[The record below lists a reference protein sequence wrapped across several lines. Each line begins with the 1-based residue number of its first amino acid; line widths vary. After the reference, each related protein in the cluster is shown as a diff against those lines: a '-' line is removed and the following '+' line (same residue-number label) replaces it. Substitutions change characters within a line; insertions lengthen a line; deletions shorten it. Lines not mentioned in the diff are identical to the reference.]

1 MAYDEYGLNDQAM
14 AAYEEEERRRRQSPT
29 IPEAAGQAWDK
40 FKGKF
45 TDDSGD
51 FSMGKY
57 VANQL
62 ASSGG
67 MNQQTAME
75 KQLMQGAGVSAQPGF
90 MTGAQPGVAPV
101 APQQA
106 QQPMMQ
112 PAQQPVN
119 PQQST
124 FADRVAQ
131 NESGAGGY
139 DAIFGYGNAGG
150 DPSISAATGG
160 RNLSELSIGEALKLG
175 DSRMGNNSGALGK
188 YQFLPSTLRGLM
200 GSTGL
205 TEDDKFDAASQEKLF
220 QALSAANASSLE
232 RQGIQPNE
240 TNLALAHAVGAGGAA
255 KLLDPNNAS
264 LNAADVLGLSGAG
277 RTTNP
282 QLNKPV
288 SEYLA
293 DMTGKFGGGQQRNVA
308 SVGREMGMDEPGYGG
323 TEALP
328 IDTAI
333 KNEDTASVLANAHST
348 VEQLAGI
355 VSNPNESKLAKQV
368 ALNRMKTLSVAPEKI
383 AEAQKKID
391 DAPNDPKAASDV
403 ANALKPPKD
412 GKNEGSWLKALL
424 LAKLGLSEAAT
435 REFALLGIGSTE
447 HGINL
452 DGKKGIVTM
461 DAKGTIV
468 KGYVED
474 KDGNSKDMSAEQ
486 IAKANE
492 IAAKDKRGPSGATL
506 QRDEKGNQWSVVPTT
521 TGSKFYNVATGQEG
535 RPEGRLTP
543 VQGQTDTDVMNY
555 KSRLAITEHAAKKQ
569 IDFTN
574 DMSKMSTEARIAG
587 FKEINNLRVM
597 AGKEPLT
604 PSQMGLTPSG
614 NIIGMEPAAVPATGA
629 APYGGQGLQVPNI
642 SRPVV
647 PAAPV
652 AQQPAPVVEAPAVQP
667 APVVAPTAPVVEAPA
682 VQPVTAVQPPAKPE
696 TKPEPTGVE
705 LQAQAAAATEAA
717 TKRAAQDVTN
727 EKEVEIK
734 RVANKEAAVTTLP
747 HLEKIGELIEK
758 STGSGIGAKIDAA
771 GNFIG
776 YSTEG
781 AKAIAQIAPLAD
793 KILKSVE
800 RFSGPQSDLDVASY
814 KEASGLL
821 ADPTVPAEQKQAALR
836 SVISILNK
844 YAPDLDW
851 SKAYRGKDREAYT
864 WAQKNKDDPRAEVIR
879 KQLGL

>member
-14 AAYEEEERRRRQSPT
+14 SAYEEEERRRRQNPT
-29 IPEAAGQAWDK
+29 IGEAADQALDR

-45 TDDSGD
+45 TDSNGD

-57 VANQL
+57 VAGQM
-62 ASSGG
+62 AGGG
-67 MNQQTAME
+67 MNQPTSME

-112 PAQQPVN
+112 PAPQPVN

-124 FADRVAQ
+124 YADRVAQ

-139 DAIFGYGNAGG
+139 DAIYGYGNAGG
-150 DPSISAATGG
+150 DPSIAATGG

-175 DSRMGNNSGALGK
+175 DSRMGNNAGALGK

-220 QALSAANASSLE
+220 QALSSANASSLE
-232 RQGIQPNE
+232 KQGIQPNE

-264 LNAADVLGLSGAG
+264 LIAADVLGLTGAG

-293 DMTGKFGGGQQRNVA
+293 GMSGKFGGQQPTVA
-308 SVGREMGMDEPGYGG
+308 SVGREMGMGEPGYGG
-323 TEALP
+323 ADNIPTVE
-328 IDTAI
+328 TGV
-333 KNEDTASVLANAHST
+333 KNEDTATVLANAHST
-348 VEQLAGI
+348 VEQLASI

-368 ALNRMKTLSVAPEKI
+368 ALNRMKTLS
-383 AEAQKKID
+383 
-391 DAPNDPKAASDV
+391 DAPTKLTEANKTIAAAGEGDASATRDV
-403 ANALKPPKD
+403 NNALKPPKD

-424 LAKLGLSEAAT
+424 LAKLGLGEAAT

-452 DGKKGIVTM
+452 DGKKGVVTM
-461 DAKGTIV
+461 DGKGTII
-468 KGYVED
+468 KGYVEG
-474 KDGNSKDMSAEQ
+474 KDGESQDMSAEQ
-486 IAKANE
+486 IAKANS
-492 IAAKDKRGPSGATL
+492 IAAETKRGTAGATL
-506 QRDEKGNQWSVVPTT
+506 MRDAQGKQWSVVPTT
-521 TGSKFYNVATGQEG
+521 AGSKFYDVATGQEG
-535 RPEGRLTP
+535 RPDGKLTP
-543 VQGQTDTDVMNY
+543 VQGQTDTDIMNY

-574 DMSKMSTEARIAG
+574 DMSKMSTDARIAG

-597 AGKEPLT
+597 AGKEPFT
-604 PSQMGLTPSG
+604 PQQMGLTPSG

-629 APYGGQGLQVPNI
+629 APYGGQGLQVPGV
-642 SRPVV
+642 SRPIV
-647 PAAPV
+647 PAPV
-652 AQQPAPVVEAPAVQP
+652 TQQPAVQPAPVVEAPAVQP
-667 APVVAPTAPVVEAPA
+667 APVVEAPA
-682 VQPVTAVQPPAKPE
+682 VQPVTAVQSPA
-696 TKPEPTGVE
+696 KPEPTGVE
-705 LQAQAAAATEAA
+705 LAAQAAAAMEEA

-758 STGSGIGAKIDAA
+758 STGSGIGAKVDKA

-800 RFSGPQSDLDVASY
+800 RFSGPQSDLDVKSY
-814 KEASGLL
+814 KEASGQL

-851 SKAYRGKDREAYT
+851 SKAYRGKDREAYN